1 MNILESLKTALSS
14 IWNHKVRSILTMLGI
29 IIGVG
34 AVIIIVAIGE
44 GAKRQMVDEM
54 FSADENAIELY
65 YEPVFVDGEDDPYA
79 WMEPEI
85 TSEELDQLRD
95 LPGVKSI
102 IGTNN
107 GWGMMMHNEK
117 ESDMTITGIDENY
130 IKDKNIQMLEGRPF
144 NARDN
149 EGMNRVVLIDS
160 VTRDYFFEPEDE
172 VIGEIIEID
181 NNPYKIVGVYE
192 STIPAEW
199 LQFDDFMN
207 GEMLMPRMLI
217 SLMFG
222 GPEVQ
227 NVSVIADSPDTL
239 TETGW
244 LVADT
249 LTANKELENGMY
261 TIPDFSDWEAELESF
276 YTTITL
282 FIGSIA
288 GISLLVGGI
297 GVMNIMLVSVTERTR
312 EIGLRKALGATRGRI
327 LLQFLIESMTLT
339 ALGGLIGIGFAVG
352 VSMLAS
358 QFLPFTAVISP
369 VVVLIGF
376 TFSAFIGI
384 IFGILP
390 ANKASKLSPID
401 ALRYE

>member
-1 MNILESLKTALSS
+1 MNILESFKVALSS
-14 IWNHKVRSILTMLGI
+14 IWNHKIRSILTMLGI

-44 GAKRQMVDEM
+44 GAKKQIAEDM
-54 FSADENAIELY
+54 FSTDENAIVLY
-65 YEPVFVDGEDDPYA
+65 YEPIYDENETDFF
-79 WMEPEI
+79 WNEPELTTDDLI
-85 TSEELDQLRD
+85 PLED

-102 IGTNN
+102 IGTNQ
-107 GWGMMMHNEK
+107 GWGMMAHNE
-117 ESDMTITGIDENY
+117 EQAEVTITGIDDQY
-130 IKDKNIQMLEGRPF
+130 LSAKGIQMLEGRPF

-149 EGMNRVVLIDS
+149 EGINRIALIDS
-160 VTRDYFFEPEDE
+160 VTRDYFFKDGESA
-172 VIGEIIEID
+172 VGEIIDID
-181 NNPYKIVGVYE
+181 NNPYKVIGVYK
-192 STIPAEW
+192 STIPEEW
-199 LQFDDFMN
+199 LQMDDFMS
-207 GEMLMPRMLI
+207 GEMLMPRMLV
-217 SLMFG
+217 SMMFG
-222 GPEVQ
+222 GQEIQ
-227 NVSVIADSPDTL
+227 NVSVIADSPDNVTD
-239 TETGW
+239 TGY

-249 LTANKELENGMY
+249 LTANKQIEDGMY
-261 TIPDFSDWEAELESF
+261 MIQDFSEYEEELGTF

-327 LLQFLIESMTLT
+327 LLQFLIESATLT
-339 ALGGLIGIGFAVG
+339 SLGGLIGIGFAAGTTFV
-352 VSMLAS
+352 AS
-358 QFLPFTAVISP
+358 QLLPFTAVISP
-369 VVVLIGF
+369 IVVIIGF
-376 TFSAFIGI
+376 TFSALIGI

>member
-1 MNILESLKTALSS
+1 MNIWESFKIALSS
-14 IWNHKVRSILTMLGI
+14 IWNHKIRSILTMLGI

-44 GAKRQMVDEM
+44 GAKKQIADDI
-54 FSADENAIELY
+54 FSTDKNAVELY
-65 YEPVFVDGEDDPYA
+65 YEPIFMEDEPDAYWMPPVLSGEDLTP
-79 WMEPEI
+79 
-85 TSEELDQLRD
+85 LQD

-102 IGTNN
+102 IGTNQ
-107 GWGMMMHNEK
+107 GWGMLAHNEK
-117 ESDMTITGIDENY
+117 QAEVTITGIDENY
-130 IKDKNIQMLEGRPF
+130 MSAKNLQMLEGRPF
-144 NARDN
+144 NAKDN

-160 VTRDYFFEPEDE
+160 VTRDYFFDDGEE
-172 VIGEIIEID
+172 VIGEIID
-181 NNPYKIVGVYE
+181 VQDNPYKVVGVYK
-192 STIPAEW
+192 STIPEEW
-199 LQFDDFMN
+199 LQYDDFMS
-207 GEMLMPRMLI
+207 GEIVMPRMLV
-217 SLMFG
+217 SMMYG
-222 GPEVQ
+222 SQEVET
-227 NVSVIADSPDTL
+227 VSVIADSPDNVS
-239 TETGW
+239 ETGQ

-249 LTANKELENGMY
+249 LTANKQLEDGMY
-261 TIPDFSDWEAELESF
+261 IIHDLSEYEAELEGF

-327 LLQFLIESMTLT
+327 LLQFLIESVTLT
-339 ALGGLIGIGFAVG
+339 SLGGLIGIGFAATATFA
-352 VSMLAS
+352 AS
-358 QFLPFTAVISP
+358 QLLPFEAVISP

-376 TFSAFIGI
+376 LFSAFIGV
-384 IFGILP
+384 IFGVLP